1 MQGFITVLMLQRC
14 CGVLPGSTTECD
26 LQIGLSPTGSQQ
38 TLGILLDL
46 GSSSLKCEAHPHVTN
61 DDGYG

>member
-1 MQGFITVLMLQRC
+1 MQGFIVLLMLQRC
-14 CGVLPGSTTECD
+14 SVFPGGTLEYD

-38 TLGILLDL
+38 TLGNLPGCRFLQPE
-46 GSSSLKCEAHPHVTN
+46 CEAFPHVTN

>member
-26 LQIGLSPTGSQQ
+26 LQIGLFSDRIAADPGDSTGSRF
-38 TLGILLDL
+38 LKPEMR
-46 GSSSLKCEAHPHVTN
+46 SSSPR
-61 DDGYG
+61 YQ